1 MHDTTKHAL
10 VNSKG
15 NLTVPKNT
23 HKLLEY
29 FIWVYLEFYQKLMQ
43 ILRSCASDEAF

>member
-29 FIWVYLEFYQKLMQ
+29 LEFYQKLMQ